1 MKNIFVNAK
10 TNKVINL
17 EKCWGRI
24 HMSVWLLLLP
34 LLMQEGTAWA
44 EGTVNT
50 EIQSLLKAGRL
61 PELHAS
67 AFADVGKTLTLLYS
81 ENADPLWLSQGYPTA
96 QAREMVTNLAQA
108 DDQGLYAAD
117 YDAELLK
124 KWLDSPE
131 LQAGDAQAEA
141 KFDVALSIA
150 TARYATH
157 LHQGRINP
165 KSVGFALEVGPRKID
180 VPKSVREI
188 SQSVNPGDSLAGLEP
203 QFPMYRPLK
212 DGLRRYRQLA
222 GELPKLSFAF
232 PAKFTPGMSHK
243 DVPHLRKLLVALG
256 DLRAVD
262 PATETLDVY
271 DPALAEAVKI
281 FQIRHGLGNDGVIG
295 KKTLARLSTPIGKR
309 IEQIEIGLERLRWLP
324 DVRGSYLIVNIP
336 SFKLYG
342 AKTGDGP
349 GSYDI
354 EMNVIVGES
363 IDGHGTPVFHSD
375 MSMVTFRPYWNVPPS
390 IAEKELAP
398 IIKRNPAYLTKH
410 NMEMVGNGHGGLRI
424 RQKPGPKNALGKIKF
439 SFPNTNNVYLHGT
452 PNQGLFKLDR
462 RDFSHGCIR
471 VEDPPKLAEWVLQD
485 QGNWHM
491 ERIQK
496 AITGPDNQTVSLKN
510 TIPVYILYSTVIA
523 DPDGTISFY
532 DDIYG
537 HDKTLQTLLSKGL
550 SAPAA
555 QE

>member
-1 MKNIFVNAK
+1 MNVRMNLSFDVKRTGGWMPLRIWFLIFP
-10 TNKVINL
+10 
-17 EKCWGRI
+17 
-24 HMSVWLLLLP
+24 LLL
-34 LLMQEGTAWA
+34 QDGIAWA
-44 EGTVNT
+44 DGTINT
-50 EIQSLLKAGRL
+50 WIQTLIKAGRL
-61 PELHAS
+61 SELHNS
-67 AFADVGKTLTLLYS
+67 AFTDVGKTLSELYGDQ
-81 ENADPLWLSQGYPTA
+81 ADPIWLSGGQPTP
-96 QAREMVTNLAQA
+96 QAHEMITYLGQA
-108 DDQGLYAAD
+108 DDQGLHAVD

-131 LQAGDAQAEA
+131 LASGDVQAEA
-141 KFDVALSIA
+141 RFDVALSIA
-150 TARYATH
+150 SARFVTH

-180 VPKSVREI
+180 IPQSVREI
-188 SQSVNPGDSLAGLEP
+188 SQNANPGGLLDSLEP

-212 DGLRRYRQLA
+212 EGLRRYRQLA
-222 GELPKLSFAF
+222 TELPSMSFAF
-232 PAKFTPGMSHK
+232 PAKFKPGMSHK
-243 DVPHLRKLLVALG
+243 DVPQLRKLLMALG
-256 DLRAVD
+256 DLKTVD
-262 PATETLDVY
+262 PATETSEVY
-271 DPALAEAVKI
+271 DPALGDAVKAY
-281 FQIRHGLGNDGVIG
+281 QIRHGLGNDGVIG
-295 KKTLARLSTPIGKR
+295 KKTLARLTTPITQR

-375 MSMVTFRPYWNVPPS
+375 MNMVTFRPYWNVPPS
-390 IAEKELAP
+390 IAEKELGP
-398 IIKRNPAYLTKH
+398 IIKRNPGYLAKH
-410 NMEMVGNGHGGLRI
+410 NMELVGNGHGGLRI

-485 QGNWHM
+485 NGNWTM

-496 AITGPDNQTVSLKN
+496 SIKGQDNQTVSLKN
-510 TIPVYILYSTVIA
+510 NIPVYILYSTVMA

-537 HDKTLQTLLSKGL
+537 HDKTLQALLSKGP
-550 SAPAA
+550 SSSH
-555 QE
+555 

>member
-1 MKNIFVNAK
+1 MGVR
-10 TNKVINL
+10 
-17 EKCWGRI
+17 G
-24 HMSVWLLLLP
+24 WLLACP
-34 LLMQEGTAWA
+34 LLLSGGLAWA
-44 EGTVNT
+44 EGTLNT
-50 EIQSLLKAGRL
+50 DIQALLKAGRL
-61 PELHAS
+61 PELQAS
-67 AFADVGKTLTLLYS
+67 TFADVGKTLTLLYG
-81 ENADPLWLSQGYPTA
+81 ENSDPLWLSEGRPTA
-96 QAREMVTNLAQA
+96 QAREMVSRLAQA
-108 DDQGLYAAD
+108 DDQGLHAVD
-117 YDAELLK
+117 YDAELLN

-131 LQAGDAQAEA
+131 LQAGYARAEA

-150 TARYATH
+150 AARYVTH

-180 VPKSVREI
+180 VPQTVREL
-188 SQSVNPGDSLAGLEP
+188 SQSVNPGDRLAGLEP

-212 DGLRRYRQLA
+212 EGLRRYRQLA
-222 GELPKLSFAF
+222 TEWPKVSFAF

-256 DLRAVD
+256 DLNTVD
-262 PATETLDVY
+262 PATETSEVY
-271 DPALAEAVKI
+271 DPALAEAVKTY
-281 FQIRHGLGNDGVIG
+281 QIRHGLGNDGVIG
-295 KKTLARLSTPIGKR
+295 KKTLGRLSTPIDKR

-342 AKTGDGP
+342 ARTGDGP

-363 IDGHGTPVFHSD
+363 IDGHGTPVFQSD

-390 IAEKELAP
+390 IAEKELGP
-398 IIKRNPAYLTKH
+398 IIKRNPAYLAKH

-471 VEDPPKLAEWVLQD
+471 VEDPPKLAEWVLQEN
-485 QGNWHM
+485 GNWPM

-496 AITGPDNQTVSLKN
+496 AIKGPDNQTVSLKD
-510 TIPVYILYSTVIA
+510 TIPVYILYSTVMA

-532 DDIYG
+532 DDLYG
-537 HDKTLQTLLSKGL
+537 HDKTLQTLLSK
-550 SAPAA
+550 
-555 QE
+555 

>member
-1 MKNIFVNAK
+1 MFFDLKSSGGLTRLWA
-10 TNKVINL
+10 
-17 EKCWGRI
+17 
-24 HMSVWLLLLP
+24 WLLALSFP
-34 LLMQEGTAWA
+34 LHNGIAWA

-50 EIQSLLKAGRL
+50 EIQALLKTPRL
-61 PELHAS
+61 SELHGGNFS
-67 AFADVGKTLTLLYS
+67 DVGKTLSQLYG
-81 ENADPLWLSQGYPTA
+81 ENADPLWLSQGHPTA
-96 QAREMVTNLAQA
+96 QARAVIMSLGQA
-108 DDQGLYAAD
+108 DDQGLHASD
-117 YDAELLK
+117 YDAELLA

-131 LQAGDAQAEA
+131 LQAGKTDTEA
-141 KFDVALSIA
+141 RFDVALSIA
-150 TARYATH
+150 AARYVTH
-157 LHQGRINP
+157 LHQGRVNP

-180 VPKSVREI
+180 VAQSVREI
-188 SQSVNPGDSLAGLEP
+188 SQSANPGDILAGLEP

-212 DGLRRYRQLA
+212 EGLQRYRHLA
-222 GELPKLSFAF
+222 TEWPNVSFAF
-232 PAKFTPGMSHK
+232 PAKFEPGMSHK

-256 DLRAVD
+256 DLKTDD
-262 PATETLDVY
+262 PATEALEVY
-271 DPALAEAVKI
+271 DPALAEAVKTY
-281 FQIRHGLGNDGVIG
+281 QIRHGLGNDGVIG
-295 KKTLARLSTPIGKR
+295 KKTLARLSTPITKR
-309 IEQIEIGLERLRWLP
+309 IQQIEIGLERLRWLP

-363 IDGHGTPVFHSD
+363 IDGHGTPIFHSD

-390 IAEKELAP
+390 IAEKELGP
-398 IIKRNPAYLTKH
+398 IIKRNPAYLAKH

-471 VEDPPKLAEWVLQD
+471 VEDPPRLAEWVLQD
-485 QGNWHM
+485 NGNWPM

-496 AITGPDNQTVSLKN
+496 SIKGPDNQTVSLKN
-510 TIPVYILYSTVIA
+510 NIPVYILYSTVMA

-537 HDKTLQTLLSKGL
+537 HDKTLQALLSKDL
-550 SAPAA
+550 AN
-555 QE
+555 